1 MKTALQALRQYI
13 TGGTDRQL
21 FRRSLIFLILLVASV
36 QAGIA
41 TGHWLVYLLAF
52 VATVLYV
59 YIWLELLQRFF
70 RNRR

>member
-1 MKTALQALRQYI
+1 MNATLQALRQYL

-41 TGHWLVYLLAF
+41 TEHWLAYLLAF
-52 VATVLYV
+52 FATLLYV

-70 RNRR
+70 RGRK